1 MVSYSGFGMW
11 LVLAIYVLG
20 YALLSQVVPMIVP
33 KPEQQMYALLAY
45 HFLATAINFFV
56 AKRLNR
62 NGPVH
67 TVYGLKLEVIVLIF
81 GALGL
86 VPMLLM
92 LIDF

>member
-1 MVSYSGFGMW
+1 MIYYTGFGMW

-20 YALLSQVVPMIVP
+20 FALLSQVVPMLVP
-33 KPEQQMYALLAY
+33 KPEHQMYALLAY
-45 HFLATAINFFV
+45 HFLAAAINFFM

-62 NGPVH
+62 NGSVH
-67 TVYGLKLEVIVLIF
+67 TVYGLKLEMIVLIF